1 MQDGYGL
8 TQSGVAMVAAGV
20 FGALWGS
27 FYNVCIARI
36 PRGMS
41 VVRPPSHCFSCQAP
55 VRPWDNIPILSYAI
69 LGGRCRSCGVG
80 FSPRYALVEV
90 LTGLLAAFVW
100 WRFVSQGGELP
111 AGIQVAR
118 FAMYFA
124 FVSVLIVLS
133 FIDLDT
139 KRLPDIIT
147 LPSIPVFFLAGFG
160 VGDVPWMDRAIGAVV
175 GYAFVR
181 LVADGYYY
189 IRGREGLGLGDGKLL
204 SVIGAVLGWQALP
217 FVVFTAALVGVLVS
231 VPMLL
236 MIKRHPPAPVVADPA
251 APPVDEAEEL
261 RSVRHAQVP
270 FGPFLAMAALVY
282 LFFRDAV
289 ESALA
294 SLGLR
299 GGI

>member
-1 MQDGYGL
+1 MQDAYAF
-8 TQSGVAMVAAGV
+8 TQSGAAVVCAGI

-55 VRPWDNIPILSYAI
+55 VRPWDNIPIVSYVI
-69 LGGRCRSCGVG
+69 LRGRCRSCGVG
-80 FSPRYALVEV
+80 FSPRYALVEL
-90 LTGLLAAFVW
+90 LTGLLTAFVW
-100 WRFVSQGGELP
+100 WRFVTEASELP
-111 AGIQVAR
+111 PGIQVAR

-160 VGDVPWMDRAIGAVV
+160 VGDVPWMDRGIGAVA

-189 IRGREGLGLGDGKLL
+189 LRGREGLGLGDGKLL

-217 FVVFTAALVGVLVS
+217 FVVFLAAFSGVLVS
-231 VPMLL
+231 VPLLL
-236 MIKRHPPAPVVADPA
+236 MMKRPPPNVSVADPA
-251 APPVDEAEEL
+251 TPVDEAAEVQ
-261 RSVRHAQVP
+261 SVRHAQVP
-270 FGPFLAMAALVY
+270 FGPFLALAALVY

-289 ESALA
+289 ESVLA
-294 SLGLR
+294 ALGLR
-299 GGI
+299 GGG